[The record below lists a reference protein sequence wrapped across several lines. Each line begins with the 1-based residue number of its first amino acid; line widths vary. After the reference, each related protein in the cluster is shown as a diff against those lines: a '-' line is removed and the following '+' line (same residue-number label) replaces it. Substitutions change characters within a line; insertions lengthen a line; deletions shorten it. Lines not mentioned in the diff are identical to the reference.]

1 MANTERR
8 VALTVVV
15 SVAGSVIGIAGAG
28 HAYLRE
34 WGRAFAWFS
43 FVLGAGLVLTASFAD
58 PETATLS
65 TLPFRVTGP
74 VVLLL
79 TLNTVDAYYVAR
91 RSQSSDVVAVGPT
104 DDDDPSMSCPSCG
117 RDLDPDLS
125 FCPWCA
131 GSRDEERE

>member
-1 MANTERR
+1 MGDTERR

-15 SVAGSVIGIAGAG
+15 SVVGAAIGIAGAG

-43 FVLGAGLVLTASFAD
+43 FVLGAGLMLTATFAD

-65 TLPFRVTGP
+65 TLPLRVMAP
-74 VVLLL
+74 VATLLA
-79 TLNTVDAYYVAR
+79 LNTVDAYYVAR
-91 RSQSSDVVAVGPT
+91 RPKSTVTTIDEES
-104 DDDDPSMSCPSCG
+104 PSPSCPSCG

-131 GSRDEERE
+131 GSRDGEER